1 MAISIYM
8 KVIVRRLK
16 DQYGQGFT
24 TCFSLPS
31 ASTVLQL
38 KTAISARL
46 TIAPCNQRLTCSL
59 HGIRVLLSDLWPLSV
74 YCLQDCSQISL
85 ETIGLEIDSVVHRRS
100 AMLYE
105 SYYQRL
111 GVLTNQPFPDDPR
124 TSLPIRLI
132 QACREGKLEHFKSL
146 LSQGEEEMEPVF
158 DVGNEEGWTCLHYVA
173 FQGNVEF
180 VRELIELRANGNKET
195 SDGWTPLMLAAYQ
208 GHRECVRKLL
218 EYQLIQVNKTT
229 KRGTALH
236 LAAYKGH
243 TDICA
248 ALLDSGASMSI
259 PDNKGRIPLEVA
271 TTVEVLELLPKYQG
285 ELELAKLRTDPGDIP
300 PPFAGELQYSSHL
313 IRHKV
318 YLVIDMEHSVLSRYS
333 RREQYLDR
341 KPPCFSVA
349 LATVQHVAVLK
360 SRYSFK
366 HGFRVV
372 SPQHKSKYFAK
383 HEEMVAE
390 WTERILAAV
399 AYSQQNCP
407 IEHLANR
414 ETFQSSEPVP
424 EEDLFCLTGSFRDT
438 VAIRTK
444 AFEDCEEY
452 EPKGNPSF
460 SDFRVLEEL
469 GAGSFG
475 RVYKCTR
482 KGEEVKLAMK
492 VLNKRMIIR
501 QKQVKYVLEEN
512 RIMKTLKH
520 PFIIHLYHTVQ
531 TPRSL
536 VFIMELCPKG
546 DLAAHISEKER
557 FTQEEASF
565 YAAELVLALEYIHS
579 KNIVFRDMK
588 PENVLLDA
596 EGHIRLA
603 DFGIARRLEQGEEGA
618 KTFAGTPAYLAPEM
632 FTQHIAGKAADIYGL
647 GILVYEMLV
656 GEPPFFSVNAHE
668 LFTQIQ
674 QSPILYPNH
683 LSPAS
688 IDLIQRLTDRN
699 PAARPPLSSLR
710 VHPFFTSIDWILLR
724 HRKVSPP
731 VMSDCWLREDLEVG
745 YPVSQVDNDYK
756 DRVSMEECW
765 PDFC

>member
-1 MAISIYM
+1 M

-24 TCFSLPS
+24 TCFSLPP
-31 ASTVLQL
+31 AATVLQL

-59 HGIRVLLSDLWPLSV
+59 HGIRVLLSDSWPLCTYS
-74 YCLQDCSQISL
+74 LQDCSQISL
-85 ETIGLEIDSVVHRRS
+85 ETIGLEMDSVVHRRS

-111 GVLTNQPFPDDPR
+111 GVLTNQPLPDDLR
-124 TSLPIRLI
+124 TSLPLRLI
-132 QACREGKLEHFKSL
+132 QACREGRLEHFKGL
-146 LSQGEEEMEPVF
+146 LSQGEEEMEPAY
-158 DVGNEEGWTCLHYVA
+158 DVGNEGGWTCLHYVA

-180 VRELIELRANGNKET
+180 VKMLIELRANGNKET

-208 GHRECVRKLL
+208 GHVECVKSLL

-236 LAAYKGH
+236 LAALKGH
-243 TDICA
+243 TTICT
-248 ALLDSGASMSI
+248 ALLDNGASMSI
-259 PDNKGRIPLEVA
+259 PDSKGRIPLEVA
-271 TTVEVLELLPKYQG
+271 TTMEVLELLPKYIG
-285 ELELAKLRTDPGDIP
+285 EQELAKLRTDPGDIP

-313 IRHKV
+313 LRHKV
-318 YLVIDMEHSVLSRYS
+318 YLVIDMEQSVLSRYS
-333 RREQYLDR
+333 RREQYLER

-349 LATVQHVAVLK
+349 LAAVQHVAVLK
-360 SRYSFK
+360 SRYGFK
-366 HGFRVV
+366 HGFCVI
-372 SPQHKSKYFAK
+372 SPQHRSKYFAK
-383 HEEMVAE
+383 HEEVAAE
-390 WTERILAAV
+390 WTERVIAAV
-399 AYSQQNCP
+399 AYSQQNSP
-407 IEHLANR
+407 ILHLANR
-414 ETFQSSEPVP
+414 ETFRSLEPVP
-424 EEDLFCLTGSFRDT
+424 DEDYSSLTCSFRDT

-444 AFEDCEEY
+444 GPEDCEEY

-460 SDFRVLEEL
+460 GDFRVLEEL

-475 RVYKCTR
+475 RVYRCVR
-482 KGEEVKLAMK
+482 KGEDVKLAMK

-512 RIMKTLKH
+512 RIMKALKH
-520 PFIIHLYHTVQ
+520 PFIIHLYHTLQ

-557 FTQEEASF
+557 FTQAEACF

-603 DFGIARRLEQGEEGA
+603 DFGIARRLEQGEDGA

-632 FTQHIAGKAADIYGL
+632 FTQHTTGKAADIYAL

-656 GEPPFFSVNAHE
+656 GEPPFFSSNAHE

-674 QSPILYPNH
+674 QSPIQYPDY
-683 LSPAS
+683 LSAAT

-710 VHPFFTSIDWILLR
+710 VHPFFSTIDWILLR
-724 HRKVSPP
+724 QRKVSPP
-731 VMSDCWLREDLEVG
+731 VMSECWQREELEVG
-745 YPVSQVDNDYK
+745 YSVSPIDSDYTGK
-756 DRVSMEECW
+756 ASMEECW
-765 PDFC
+765 PDFY